1 MSRLEA
7 ALFDFAGVMTE
18 PFRGSSRR
26 DNPPETDEQK
36 KLRRGLRDLLSD
48 VTFGASH
55 DHPWHLLE
63 TGRMALADF
72 VAWVDEHVP
81 GGGARFDPAQGD
93 IPITRLPMRTALI
106 NEVRRLRESGIRTA
120 LVTNNVKEW
129 RPEWSSRLPLDELFD
144 TVVDSSDVGHR
155 KPEAAIYELTL
166 DRLEVTAS
174 NAVFLD
180 DMPAN
185 VEGARAVG
193 LQAILVGEDTEGVIT
208 ELRSLTGR

>member
-1 MSRLEA
+1 MSPVEA

-18 PFRGSSRR
+18 PFPSSPQH
-26 DNPPETDEQK
+26 DNAPESDEDR
-36 KLRRGLRDLLSD
+36 KLRHGLRDLLGG

-93 IPITRLPMRTALI
+93 IPLTRLPMRTTLI
-106 NEVRRLRESGIRTA
+106 DEVRRLRESGVRTA
-120 LVTNNVKEW
+120 LVTNNVREW
-129 RPEWSSRLPLDELFD
+129 RPVWSARLPLDELFD
-144 TVVDSSDVGHR
+144 TVIDSSAVGHR
-155 KPEAAIYELTL
+155 KPEAEIYQLTL
-166 DRLEVTAS
+166 ERLEVTAA

-185 VEGARAVG
+185 VEGAQAVG
-193 LQAILVGEDTEGVIT
+193 LQAILVGADTEEVIG
-208 ELRSLTGR
+208 ELRALIGR